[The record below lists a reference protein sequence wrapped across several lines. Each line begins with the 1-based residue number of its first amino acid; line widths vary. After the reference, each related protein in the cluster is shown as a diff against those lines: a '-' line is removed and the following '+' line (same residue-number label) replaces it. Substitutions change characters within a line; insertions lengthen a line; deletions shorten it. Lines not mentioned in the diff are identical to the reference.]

1 MSYAGSDVAGYS
13 AKSTQKDYLFKV
25 RFLEEMT
32 LELRWGFVCVYVCV
46 CACVYVCMCVYVCV
60 CVCIKYIDV
69 YIHLLLYAP

>member
-46 CACVYVCMCVYVCV
+46 CACVCV
-60 CVCIKYIDV
+60 CVWFSFILKLIYSNRR
-69 YIHLLLYAP
+69 